1 VAVYYLDTSALVKR
15 YAHEQGSAW
24 LLALTDPGQR
34 HDLYTVRLTAPE
46 LVAALFRKAR
56 TGNISTADA
65 ASAAQ
70 IFRLDWR
77 HGYFVLDAT
86 GPVTERAMDL
96 AATHGIRGY
105 DAVHLAAALTMQ
117 DRRLAMNLAPLTFIS
132 ADDDQRG
139 VASIAGLLVDNPNA
153 YP

>member
-1 VAVYYLDTSALVKR
+1 MAVYYLDTSALVKR

-24 LLALTDPGQR
+24 TLAMTDPKQG

-56 TGNISTADA
+56 TGSISAADA
-65 ASAAQ
+65 TSAAQ
-70 IFRLDWR
+70 LFRLDWR

-96 AATHGIRGY
+96 ASAHGVRGY

-117 DRRLAMNLAPLTFIS
+117 DRRIAMDLSPITFIS

-139 VASIAGLLVDNPNA
+139 VASIEGLLVENPNA